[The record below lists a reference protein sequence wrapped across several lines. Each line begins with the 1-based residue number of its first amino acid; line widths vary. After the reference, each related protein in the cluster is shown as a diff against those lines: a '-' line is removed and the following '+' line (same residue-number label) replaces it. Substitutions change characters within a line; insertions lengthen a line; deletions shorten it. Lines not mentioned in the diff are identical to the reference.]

1 MKTYLFGLLT
11 GLLLVAAGVIWYS
24 KTRPPKEPETV
35 IQVVENNVKV
45 DSLKWEIQ
53 TLNKLLDSAGKVIQ
67 RRDGKII
74 TQRREIATLK
84 AFKDSAQLAYERE
97 KTLERCDSLVT
108 AQNGVIQAQDSLIN
122 ELDLEAREYSKQ
134 AYLLTHKTELQ
145 SIIIQAQDSTIK
157 QLNCAATWKVKH
169 RFWAWVMGWKCYP
182 P

>member
-1 MKTYLFGLLT
+1 MKTFIYGLLT
-11 GLLLVAAGVIWYS
+11 GLLLVAAGVIWYN
-24 KTRPPKEPETV
+24 KTHPPKEPETF
-35 IQVVENNVKV
+35 IQIVENNVKV

-53 TLNKLLDSAGKVIQ
+53 TLNKLLDSAGNVIQ

-74 TQRREIATLK
+74 IQRREIAGLK
-84 AFKDSAQLAYERE
+84 AFKDSAQLAYESE
-97 KTLERCDSLVT
+97 KSLARCDSLVT
-108 AQNGVIQAQDSLIN
+108 AQNDVIQAQDSLIN

-157 QLNCAATWKVKH
+157 QLNCAVKWKIEH